1 MKKILK
7 LGSSGILISLFAL
20 FIGKKL
26 DDRIKISRQDTPKD
40 RGVEKL
46 D

>member
-1 MKKILK
+1 MKKFLK
-7 LGSSGILISLFAL
+7 LSSSALFVSLFAL
-20 FIGKKL
+20 LVGKKL
-26 DDRIKISRQDTPKD
+26 DDKVKNERRDTAKD

>member
-1 MKKILK
+1 MKKFLK
-7 LGSSGILISLFAL
+7 LSSSGILISLFAL

-26 DDRIKISRQDTPKD
+26 DDNVKTSRQDTPRD